1 MKFGDPSDPFGARS
15 QERGPKMQCSRSLA
29 ESRAR
34 NDANPG
40 RVQKAKAVKLVGLA
54 ALGFGLLACFFGD
67 GHGGE
72 EVHGSLGVRFI
83 SLMELSENESIK
95 HNGHGR

>member
-34 NDANPG
+34 NDANPS
-40 RVQKAKAVKLVGLA
+40 RVQKTETVELVGLA

-72 EVHGSLGVRFI
+72 EVHGALGARLI
-83 SLMELSENESIK
+83 SFKKLNE
-95 HNGHGR
+95 HGR